1 MATYGKIKPYNPK
14 SDEWDVYEE
23 KLHFYMDANGI
34 TDAKKKRSI
43 LLTVCGDSTFKLLRS
58 LVPGGKMDAEDVTF
72 DSLLKL
78 LKSHY
83 AKKQSVV
90 VHRFYFNTRSRKP
103 AETIADYVAALR
115 ELALHCNYGATERLE
130 EMLRDRLI
138 CGVNHS
144 GIQRKLLS
152 EGDITYT
159 QAFTFAQSIETAE
172 RDAKKL
178 GSSGDAVTTP
188 PDTSIHHTRN
198 PPRTPSSTLSCYRCG
213 SPHLATQ
220 CRHKDTVCWFCK
232 KRGHIEKVCKT
243 KERQESA
250 SKVSTQSTAHPRRQN
265 RVQEHPA
272 TQESL
277 SDTEYGLNVVI
288 NEHSDPYMVD
298 VHVNDIPVKME
309 LDTGA
314 AVSVINSGTFDLVKQ
329 THPELTLLQAESNL
343 KTYTGQDIQV
353 LGVAPLN
360 IRYKEKHVCLSIH
373 VVSGAGPNLLG
384 RDLITA
390 LEVNLQDL
398 KQIRSLDLSSPLHTL
413 LDKHSTL
420 FSNELGCFNGP
431 PVTLTVKEDIAPKFY
446 KARPVPFALRDK
458 VEKELQDL
466 QDKGIISPVQHSA
479 WAAPVV
485 SVLKKSGNVRL
496 CGDYKLTINQASPT
510 ETYPLPHV
518 DELLANMSGAKY
530 FSKLDLTSA
539 YLQMP
544 LDPASREYVTINTHK
559 SLFQYNRLPFGVA
572 SAPAI
577 FQRQM
582 ETLLQGVEGVSVYID
597 DIIISGATLEEHY
610 SRLAEVLHRL
620 ENAGLRLNRE
630 KCFFLRSSVEYFG
643 YIVDAQ
649 GIHPTPEKVAAVK
662 DAPEPTNA
670 TQLRSFLGLINYY
683 NKFLPNLAVKLT
695 PLYALL
701 NKHQKW
707 TWGND
712 QKQAFQCAK
721 DALQSET
728 LLTHYDPSQ
737 PLVLACDASDYG
749 IGAVLSH
756 VVDDN
761 QERPIA
767 YISRTLSS
775 AERHYSQLEKEA
787 LAIVFAVKKFHRYL
801 LGRHFVIES
810 DHQPLKTLLGES
822 NRIPQMASSRIVRW
836 AIILSAYT
844 YTIRYKPGKHL
855 SNADAL
861 SRLPSPFTTL
871 FDCVPADVVA
881 VIDHLSSCSINA
893 SAVKELTAKDPTL
906 SCVHR
911 FLLSGWPTQKLGQEF
926 QPYVSR
932 KNELSV
938 LDGCVLWSSRIVIPP
953 KGRQPLLE
961 ELHNTHLGVSKMKAL
976 ARSYIWWPGMDGD
989 IENLVQ
995 SCVVCQGSR
1004 PAPATA
1010 PLHSWEW
1017 PSEPWSRLH
1026 LDFAGPFL
1034 GQMYLVIVD
1043 AHSKWLDVQI
1053 MPDITSARTIEKL
1066 RIVFATHGLPR
1077 KVVTDN
1083 GSSFTSEEFQSFMS
1097 ANGITHIT
1105 TAPYPPSSN
1114 GLAERAVQTFK
1125 RGLKCTTG
1133 DSIQER
1139 LSKFLF
1145 TYRITPSTVR
1155 TLCTP
1160 WSLSYAQ
1167 VV

>member
-1 MATYGKIKPYNPK
+1 MVLRRGTVVTCHTRHGYLRLKIKPYNPK

-288 NEHSDPYMVD
+288 NEHSDPYLVD

-373 VVSGAGPNLLG
+373 VVCGAGPNLLG

-485 SVLKKSGNVRL
+485 SVLKKS
-496 CGDYKLTINQASPT
+496 
-510 ETYPLPHV
+510 
-518 DELLANMSGAKY
+518 
-530 FSKLDLTSA
+530 
-539 YLQMP
+539 
-544 LDPASREYVTINTHK
+544 
-559 SLFQYNRLPFGVA
+559 
-572 SAPAI
+572 
-577 FQRQM
+577 
-582 ETLLQGVEGVSVYID
+582 
-597 DIIISGATLEEHY
+597 
-610 SRLAEVLHRL
+610 
-620 ENAGLRLNRE
+620 
-630 KCFFLRSSVEYFG
+630 
-643 YIVDAQ
+643 
-649 GIHPTPEKVAAVK
+649 
-662 DAPEPTNA
+662 
-670 TQLRSFLGLINYY
+670 
-683 NKFLPNLAVKLT
+683 
-695 PLYALL
+695 ALM
-701 NKHQKW
+701 W
-707 TWGND
+707 
-712 QKQAFQCAK
+712 
-721 DALQSET
+721 
-728 LLTHYDPSQ
+728 
-737 PLVLACDASDYG
+737 
-749 IGAVLSH
+749 
-756 VVDDN
+756 
-761 QERPIA
+761 
-767 YISRTLSS
+767 
-775 AERHYSQLEKEA
+775 
-787 LAIVFAVKKFHRYL
+787 
-801 LGRHFVIES
+801 
-810 DHQPLKTLLGES
+810 
-822 NRIPQMASSRIVRW
+822 
-836 AIILSAYT
+836 
-844 YTIRYKPGKHL
+844 
-855 SNADAL
+855 
-861 SRLPSPFTTL
+861 
-871 FDCVPADVVA
+871 
-881 VIDHLSSCSINA
+881 
-893 SAVKELTAKDPTL
+893 
-906 SCVHR
+906 
-911 FLLSGWPTQKLGQEF
+911 
-926 QPYVSR
+926 
-932 KNELSV
+932 
-938 LDGCVLWSSRIVIPP
+938 
-953 KGRQPLLE
+953 
-961 ELHNTHLGVSKMKAL
+961 
-976 ARSYIWWPGMDGD
+976 
-989 IENLVQ
+989 
-995 SCVVCQGSR
+995 
-1004 PAPATA
+1004 
-1010 PLHSWEW
+1010 
-1017 PSEPWSRLH
+1017 
-1026 LDFAGPFL
+1026 
-1034 GQMYLVIVD
+1034 
-1043 AHSKWLDVQI
+1043 
-1053 MPDITSARTIEKL
+1053 
-1066 RIVFATHGLPR
+1066 
-1077 KVVTDN
+1077 
-1083 GSSFTSEEFQSFMS
+1083 
-1097 ANGITHIT
+1097 
-1105 TAPYPPSSN
+1105 
-1114 GLAERAVQTFK
+1114 
-1125 RGLKCTTG
+1125 
-1133 DSIQER
+1133 
-1139 LSKFLF
+1139 
-1145 TYRITPSTVR
+1145 
-1155 TLCTP
+1155 
-1160 WSLSYAQ
+1160 
-1167 VV
+1167 